1 MADNEKN
8 ENQANDQN
16 TDANS
21 NQTQI
26 LHLIQNFKLKFI
38 ELAGSSTAHGYPNIF
53 RTKYWSV
60 RLMWLVFFLVSTG
73 LCGFMI
79 YRSLNDYLS
88 YNVVTEV
95 RRYRQ
100 IPATF
105 PVVTFCNLNPLIS
118 QDSENLIK
126 AYLDKSVNMSYI
138 RTSGI
143 ILLYLSSSSSYFF
156 FIILV
161 FLWKMW
167 KY

>member
-1 MADNEKN
+1 MVDNEKN
-8 ENQANDQN
+8 KNQANDASINQN
-16 TDANS
+16 PNLKLKET
-21 NQTQI
+21 
-26 LHLIQNFKLKFI
+26 FKLKFI

-73 LCGFMI
+73 FCGFMI

-95 RRYRQ
+95 RRYPQ

-105 PVVTFCNLNPLIS
+105 PVVTICNLNPLIS
-118 QDSENLIK
+118 LDSENLIK

-138 RTSGI
+138 RKSGNFA
-143 ILLYLSSSSSYFF
+143 LYKFPQFF
-156 FIILV
+156 FCCIILV
-161 FLWKMW
+161 FL
-167 KY
+167 